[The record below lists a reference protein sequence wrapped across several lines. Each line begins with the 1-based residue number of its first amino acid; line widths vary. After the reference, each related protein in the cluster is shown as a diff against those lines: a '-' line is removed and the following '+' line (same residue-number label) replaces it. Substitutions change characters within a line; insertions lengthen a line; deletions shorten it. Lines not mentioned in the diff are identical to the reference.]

1 MDVLSD
7 LLRVIRL
14 KGALFLNADFR
25 EPWCVHAPGGADAA
39 VALGAGAQDVAI
51 CHLVVEGTC
60 RVQLPGQSALVLE
73 AGDVAVFPRGD
84 AHLIGAGLSG
94 GLDLLPRV
102 AIEMPRLAHASYG
115 GDGPVSTLVCG
126 WFGHEPHIAKSMTAS
141 LPPIFTTR
149 IRERQCGPWLEQA
162 IRYAALEASS
172 GRPGGGAMASHLAE
186 VLFLEALRGHIE
198 SLPEVA
204 TGWLAGLR
212 DPQVGRCIALM
223 HERPAERWTVASLA
237 QEVHVSRT
245 VLAERFTDLVGVP
258 PIQYLKRWRA
268 ALAASLLA
276 STQAGLA
283 RIAEQV
289 GYESEAALCRAFKA
303 EYGVPPGTWRRR
315 SGANHRPGAPGNAA
329 AMS

>member
-14 KGALFLNADFR
+14 KGALFLNADFH
-25 EPWCVHAPGGADAA
+25 EPWSVQAPGGSDVAA
-39 VALGAGAQDVAI
+39 VFGAGARHVAI
-51 CHLVVEGTC
+51 CHLVVDGTC
-60 RVQLPGQSALVLE
+60 EVRLPGRGTETLA
-73 AGDVAVFPRGD
+73 AGDVVVFPHGD
-84 AHLIGAGLSG
+84 AHLIGAGARG
-94 GLDLLPRV
+94 GMLDLLPRIE
-102 AIEMPRLAHASYG
+102 IEMPRLAHASYG

-126 WFGHEPHIAKSMTAS
+126 WFGHEPQIASSMTAS
-141 LPPIFTTR
+141 LPSMFVTR
-149 IRERQCGPWLEQA
+149 IRDRDCGAWLEQA

-172 GRPGGGAMASHLAE
+172 ERPGGAAMASHLAE

-198 SLPEVA
+198 NLPEPA

-212 DPQVGRCIALM
+212 DPQVGRCVALM

-237 QEVHVSRT
+237 QAVHVSRT
-245 VLAERFTDLVGVP
+245 VLAERFTALVGVP

-268 ALAASLLA
+268 ALAASLLS

-315 SGANHRPGAPGNAA
+315 NGANGG
-329 AMS
+329 

>member
-14 KGALFLNADFR
+14 NGALFLNADFR
-25 EPWCVHAPGGADAA
+25 EPWSVQAPGGSDVAA
-39 VALGAGAQDVAI
+39 VFGAGMQHVAI

-60 RVQLPGQSALVLE
+60 RVRLPGQGTHTLE
-73 AGDVAVFPRGD
+73 AGDVVVFPHGD
-84 AHLIGAGLSG
+84 AHLIGAGLNG
-94 GLDLLPRV
+94 GLDLLPRIE
-102 AIEMPRLAHASYG
+102 IEMPRLAHASYG

-126 WFGHEPHIAKSMTAS
+126 WFGHERQIATSMTAS
-141 LPPIFTTR
+141 LPAMFITR
-149 IRERQCGPWLEQA
+149 IRDRHCGAWLEQA
-162 IRYAALEASS
+162 IRYAANEASS
-172 GRPGGGAMASHLAE
+172 DRPGGGAMASHLAE

-198 SLPEVA
+198 NLPELA

-212 DPQVGRCIALM
+212 DAQVGRCIALM

-237 QEVHVSRT
+237 QEVHMSRT
-245 VLAERFTDLVGVP
+245 VLAERFTGLVGVP

-268 ALAASLLA
+268 ALAASLLT

-315 SGANHRPGAPGNAA
+315 SGASA
-329 AMS
+329 S